1 MIAFETGLLG
11 NAAEEEDEEVD
22 ESSEETLWEMCA
34 AIIIEDQRKA

>member
-11 NAAEEEDEEVD
+11 NAAEEEEEVD